1 MRAFVNSVLV
11 AVWLLCVGV
20 AAGEEP
26 PRLEGGLFRS
36 VAHQRAA
43 PPSTRKTPK
52 PQPRAHG
59 RRIDVAPRLV
69 HVNDGDTVSIRW
81 GRSDVEIVRL
91 LGIDAPETGDIEHD
105 IPLAQEF
112 GAEARSYARGAFA
125 TADRIELLRAAT
137 LDPYGRTLGYVFL
150 DGRNFSVLLVEA
162 RLAEES
168 ISRFGDNGLPVEAAA
183 IAAAAKKAGPL
194 PFESPTVFRAR
205 MRRLADWMR
214 KQGRQ

>member
-1 MRAFVNSVLV
+1 MRAFVNPVLV
-11 AVWLLCVGV
+11 AAWLLCPAV
-20 AAGEEP
+20 AAGGGP
-26 PRLEGGLFRS
+26 HRLDADLSRQ
-36 VAHQRAA
+36 VTRQRAT
-43 PPSTRKTPK
+43 PPSTRKSPK

-59 RRIDVAPRLV
+59 RRLDVAPHLV

-91 LGIDAPETGDIEHD
+91 LGIDAPETGDLEHD

-112 GAEARSYARGAFA
+112 GAEARSFARSAIA
-125 TADRIELLRAAT
+125 TADRIELLRAPT

-168 ISRFGDNGLPVEAAA
+168 ISRFGDNGLPAEAAA
-183 IAAAAKKAGPL
+183 VAAAAKKAGPL

-214 KQGRQ
+214 RQGRQ